1 MMKKLI
7 LSLAVVGTMLIPTT
21 HAQAGRI
28 VYRNGWSGRWAQPYY
43 GNRVYRYG
51 YYPRPYYGGY
61 YGGYYAR
68 PYGTFYYNQPY
79 GVYYSQPYG
88 GYYVNGAYVAPY
100 YPVY

>member
-1 MMKKLI
+1 MLKKLM
-7 LSLAVVGTMLIPTT
+7 LSLAVVGALLVPVNT
-21 HAQAGRI
+21 AQAGRI
-28 VYRNGWSGRWAQPYY
+28 VYRNGWGGRYVQPYY

-61 YGGYYAR
+61 YAA
-68 PYGTFYYNQPY
+68 PYGTYYSQPY
-79 GVYYSQPYG
+79 GAYYAQPYG